1 MGTILASASVLS
13 ARFTLLDPSPGKTFS
28 DARFLVLYNE
38 ALRAMACVKPD
49 LYTVQGALTMVA
61 GTEQVLPAGGNG
73 LLKLIKNV
81 ASGKPINRVSESLL
95 LEVNRWV
102 APATQEVDVESFCV
116 DARDENR
123 FIITPPNNGT
133 GSVLG
138 LYGSTPTV
146 ASLATAIPFDDVYE
160 PALTDWI
167 LSLAYRADTTRQDL
181 SKSTQYENAAMK
193 KLGLDSQSKAAAH
206 PALGKPG
213 GN

>member
-13 ARFTLLDPSPGKTFS
+13 MRFTLLDPSPGKTFS

-38 ALRAMACVKPD
+38 ALRAMVGVKND
-49 LYTVQGALTMVA
+49 LYTVQGALTMAA

-73 LLKLIKNV
+73 LFKLIKNV

-102 APATQEVDVESFCV
+102 SPAAQVVDVESFCV
-116 DARDENR
+116 DARDSNR
-123 FIITPPNNGT
+123 FIITPPNTGA

-138 LYGSTPTV
+138 LYGGTPAIT
-146 ASLATAIPFDDVYE
+146 ALTDAIPLDDVYE
-160 PALTDWI
+160 PALVDWV
-167 LSLAYRADTTRQDL
+167 LSLAYRADSTRQDL
-181 SKSTQYENAAMK
+181 SKSMQYENAALK
-193 KLGLDSQSKAAAH
+193 KLGIDAQSKAAAH